1 MLAQFKAMI
10 VSMFMAVNI
19 GASQP
24 PAINMDNIDNLKEVA
39 CLSQAVHAEASNQP
53 MEGKIAVAY
62 VIINRTKSSNFPD
75 DVCAVVKQ
83 KGQFTFKP
91 VWIKENAPG
100 VKQQMEDSIRASI
113 AAWQGIKADP
123 THGAL
128 YFVNPKTYTNREW
141 LRGFRLVTRIGDH
154 NFYKPRH
161 TEM

>member
-10 VSMFMAVNI
+10 VSMFMAFNF

-24 PAINMDNIDNLKEVA
+24 AINIDNIDNLKEVA

-91 VWIKENAPG
+91 VWIKENVPG
-100 VKQQMEDSIRASI
+100 VKKQMEDSIRASM
-113 AAWQGIKADP
+113 AAWEGSKADP

-154 NFYKPRH
+154 NFYKPKR
-161 TEM
+161 TDM